1 MDVQAEWRFGTKALG
16 EQSATIP
23 GTWQTLML
31 YADSWAADL
40 LCLL

>member
-1 MDVQAEWRFGTKALG
+1 MDVQAEWRFGTTALG
-16 EQSATIP
+16 EQSVMIL

-31 YADSWAADL
+31 YADSWVVDL